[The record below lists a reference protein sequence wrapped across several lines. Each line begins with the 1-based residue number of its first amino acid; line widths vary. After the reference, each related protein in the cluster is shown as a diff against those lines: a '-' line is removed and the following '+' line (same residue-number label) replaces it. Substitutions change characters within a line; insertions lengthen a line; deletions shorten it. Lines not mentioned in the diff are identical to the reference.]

1 MLGDARE
8 SVLSFIVPPA
18 PNDAVFMAAAEKF
31 ASWAAVDEIN
41 DEHPI
46 KYLTGLTDQAD
57 FDQLTTA
64 NQRLVLNLAFS
75 AYRFVSRLEEILI
88 ESGFSDGAPIPDE
101 LNSLVVVMLWEL
113 AERRFLL
120 RGTRSKSALGPRI
133 EEVSEVEKHLDK
145 WAVKLAASLARL
157 RIRESSLSLADTMDD
172 TIKQSEADKGHA
184 RAYGWVNKFKREI
197 GVDIH
202 EQLELRKIE
211 FKKEENL
218 TKGLLSFDQEDLDR
232 LEESDLIKDKHIL
245 MADAT
250 SNITAQ
256 ILNNLTNGGFALS
269 NGEDVFNVL
278 HAGGTFNSVPL
289 IADVV
294 RQAGTTLQ
302 KEADQQRF
310 LFGTS
315 DSGQAPSP
323 IDKPKLLVCV
333 PKSKHEEFREKLTS
347 VGISDDLV
355 ELLPPLST
363 LDPQAGLLQS
373 VKICIVEPEC
383 SLTLTSDPIQ
393 YLLLEGKGADSTDH
407 RLQNISKGLSKPR
420 EGMKSVLSAALTL
433 PHCSACVYLTRS
445 SLSAENQETVQSA
458 LSSSTHKKGYKLTNI
473 PIELDADQ
481 ASMTQGKFLRIQ
493 KSSGSGFFGAV
504 MTRNQ
509 MDPKIALKKAA
520 LKGLYIPAT
529 KTTKPSTK
537 R

>member
-1 MLGDARE
+1 MF
-8 SVLSFIVPPA
+8 S
-18 PNDAVFMAAAEKF
+18 
-31 ASWAAVDEIN
+31 
-41 DEHPI
+41 
-46 KYLTGLTDQAD
+46 
-57 FDQLTTA
+57 
-64 NQRLVLNLAFS
+64 S

-278 HAGGTFNSVPL
+278 HAGGTFNSGNVDFSHL
-289 IADVV
+289 I
-294 RQAGTTLQ
+294 R
-302 KEADQQRF
+302 
-310 LFGTS
+310 S
-315 DSGQAPSP
+315 
-323 IDKPKLLVCV
+323 
-333 PKSKHEEFREKLTS
+333 KSYEK
-347 VGISDDLV
+347 
-355 ELLPPLST
+355 
-363 LDPQAGLLQS
+363 
-373 VKICIVEPEC
+373 C
-383 SLTLTSDPIQ
+383 
-393 YLLLEGKGADSTDH
+393 
-407 RLQNISKGLSKPR
+407 
-420 EGMKSVLSAALTL
+420 
-433 PHCSACVYLTRS
+433 
-445 SLSAENQETVQSA
+445 
-458 LSSSTHKKGYKLTNI
+458 
-473 PIELDADQ
+473 
-481 ASMTQGKFLRIQ
+481 
-493 KSSGSGFFGAV
+493 
-504 MTRNQ
+504 
-509 MDPKIALKKAA
+509 
-520 LKGLYIPAT
+520 
-529 KTTKPSTK
+529 
-537 R
+537 